1 MLRPIRIAS
10 LAVASALAFAPAA
23 FADSPYGDTTG
34 VGLMHAST
42 VKAPRA
48 ADTTG
53 VGLIHASMVEAQV
66 ADRAAAASSGSGF
79 QWGDAAIGAA
89 AGIGAALAGVS
100 LASGIRSRRR
110 VVA

>member
-42 VKAPRA
+42 VKAPPA

-53 VGLIHASMVEAQV
+53 VGLIHASMVQAQL
-66 ADRAAAASSGSGF
+66 ADRTAAASSDSGF
-79 QWGDAAIGAA
+79 QWPDAAIGVAG
-89 AGIGAALAGVS
+89 GIGAALAGVS
-100 LASGIRSRRR
+100 LVATVRNRRR